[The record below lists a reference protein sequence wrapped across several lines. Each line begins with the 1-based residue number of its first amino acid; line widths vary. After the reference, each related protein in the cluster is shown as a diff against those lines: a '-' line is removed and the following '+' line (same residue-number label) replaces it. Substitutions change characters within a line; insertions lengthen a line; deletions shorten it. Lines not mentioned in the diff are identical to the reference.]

1 MLLTI
6 AICVQINTI
15 DTATE
20 TIGTTLRDNSGLR
33 DELLSVQGKYESL
46 YKELEEKEKKL
57 EEARQTAANKNE
69 GDSQNEASIKN
80 NQKLLGLTDVTGQG
94 MIIYLD
100 ENREIDSNEVA
111 NINGYLVH
119 EEDLLY
125 IVNELF
131 NAGADA
137 VSINDQRV
145 VSTTSILC
153 DGNIIRING
162 KMIGVPLTIKAIGYP
177 ERMEYALTRPGG
189 YLDVMANDGVKIS
202 VEKSESINIPK
213 FDGVYSY
220 DYLSR
225 GDV

>member
-1 MLLTI
+1 MILTM
-6 AICVQINTI
+6 AICIQINTI
-15 DTATE
+15 DAATK
-20 TIGTTLRDNSGLR
+20 TVGTTLKDNSGLR
-33 DELLSVQGKYESL
+33 DELLSVQGTYESL
-46 YKELEEKEKKL
+46 YKELENKEKKL
-57 EEARQTAANKNE
+57 EESRQTAANKNE

-94 MIIYLD
+94 IIIYLD
-100 ENREIDSNEVA
+100 ENREVDSSQVA
-111 NINGYLVH
+111 NISGYLVH

-131 NAGADA
+131 NSGADA
-137 VSINDQRV
+137 VSINDQRI

-177 ERMEYALTRPGG
+177 ERMDYALTRPGG
-189 YLDVMANDGVKIS
+189 YLDVMANDGIKVS
-202 VEKSESINIPK
+202 VEKSQNINISK
-213 FDGVYSY
+213 FDGVYSN

>member
-1 MLLTI
+1 MILVI

-15 DTATE
+15 EAATSNV
-20 TIGTTLRDNSGLR
+20 GTTLKDNSGLR
-33 DELLSVQGKYESL
+33 DELLNLQGKYESA

-69 GDSQNEASIKN
+69 GDSQNEAAIKN
-80 NQKLLGLTDVTGQG
+80 NQKLLGLTDITGQG
-94 MIIYLD
+94 ITIYLD
-100 ENREIDSNEVA
+100 ENREVDSNEVV
-111 NINGYLVH
+111 NISGYLVH

-131 NAGADA
+131 NSGADA
-137 VSINDQRV
+137 VSINDQRI

-162 KMIGVPLTIKAIGYP
+162 KMVGVPITIKSVGYP
-177 ERMEYALTRPGG
+177 ERMYYALTRPGG
-189 YLDVMANDGVKIS
+189 YLDVMANDGVKVS
-202 VEKSESINIPK
+202 VEKNENINISK
-213 FDGVYSY
+213 FDGVYSN

>member
-80 NQKLLGLTDVTGQG
+80 NQKLLGLTEVSGQG
-94 MIIYLD
+94 IIINLD
-100 ENREIDSNEVA
+100 ENREVDSNEVA

-162 KMIGVPLTIKAIGYP
+162 KMVGVPIIIKAIGYP
-177 ERMEYALTRPGG
+177 ERMNYALTRPGG
-189 YLDVMANDGVKIS
+189 YLDVMANDGVEIS

-213 FDGVYSY
+213 FDGVYIY

>member
-1 MLLTI
+1 MVLSI
-6 AICVQINTI
+6 AICVQVNTI
-15 DTATE
+15 KDATK
-20 TIGTTLRDNSGLR
+20 TVGTTLKDNNGLR

-46 YKELEEKEKKL
+46 YKELEEREKIL
-57 EEARQTAANKNE
+57 EQTRQAASNNNE
-69 GDSQNEASIKN
+69 SDSQNEEDILN
-80 NQKLLGLTDVTGQG
+80 NQKLLGLTDVSGQG
-94 MIIYLD
+94 LIIKLD
-100 ENREIDSNEVA
+100 ENRDVDSNEVL

-137 VSINDQRV
+137 VSINDERV

-162 KMIGVPLTIKAIGYP
+162 KMVGVPITIKAIGYP
-177 ERMEYALTRPGG
+177 ERLDGALTRPGG
-189 YLDVMANDGVKIS
+189 YLEVMANDGIIVS
-202 VEKSESINIPK
+202 VERSENISITKYN
-213 FDGVYSY
+213 GVYSNE
-220 DYLSR
+220 YLTR

>member
-1 MLLTI
+1 MILVI

-15 DTATE
+15 EAATSNV
-20 TIGTTLRDNSGLR
+20 GTTLKDNSGLR
-33 DELLSVQGKYESL
+33 DELLSLQGKYESA

-69 GDSQNEASIKN
+69 GDSQNEAAIKN
-80 NQKLLGLTDVTGQG
+80 NQKLLGLTDITGQG
-94 MIIYLD
+94 IIIYLD
-100 ENREIDSNEVA
+100 ENREVDSNEVV
-111 NINGYLVH
+111 NISGYLVH

-131 NAGADA
+131 NSGADA
-137 VSINDQRV
+137 VSINDQRI

-162 KMIGVPLTIKAIGYP
+162 KMVGTPITIKAIGFP
-177 ERMEYALTRPGG
+177 ERLDGALTRPGG
-189 YLDVMANDGVKIS
+189 YLQLMADDGVKVS
-202 VEKSESINIPK
+202 VEKNENINISK
-213 FDGVYSY
+213 FDGVYSN

>member
-15 DTATE
+15 DAATE
-20 TIGTTLRDNSGLR
+20 TIGTTLKDNSGLR
-33 DELLSVQGKYESL
+33 DELLSVQGKYENL
-46 YKELEEKEKKL
+46 YRELEEKEKKL

-69 GDSQNEASIKN
+69 GDSENEASIKN

-100 ENREIDSNEVA
+100 ENREVDSNEVA

-131 NAGADA
+131 NSGADA
-137 VSINDQRV
+137 VSINDQRI

-189 YLDVMANDGVKIS
+189 YLDLMANDGVKIS

-213 FDGVYSY
+213 YDGVYSY
-220 DYLSR
+220 EYLSR

>member
-1 MLLTI
+1 
-6 AICVQINTI
+6 
-15 DTATE
+15 
-20 TIGTTLRDNSGLR
+20 
-33 DELLSVQGKYESL
+33 
-46 YKELEEKEKKL
+46 
-57 EEARQTAANKNE
+57 
-69 GDSQNEASIKN
+69 
-80 NQKLLGLTDVTGQG
+80 

-100 ENREIDSNEVA
+100 ENREVDSNEVA

-131 NAGADA
+131 NSGADA
-137 VSINDQRV
+137 VSINDQRI

-189 YLDVMANDGVKIS
+189 YLDLMANDGVKIS
-202 VEKSESINIPK
+202 VEKVK
-213 FDGVYSY
+213 V
-220 DYLSR
+220 
-225 GDV
+225 

>member
-1 MLLTI
+1 MILTM
-6 AICVQINTI
+6 AICIQINTI
-15 DTATE
+15 NTATE
-20 TIGTTLRDNSGLR
+20 TVGSTLKDNSGLR

-46 YKELEEKEKKL
+46 YKELEDKEKKL
-57 EEARQTAANKNE
+57 EESRQTAANKNE
-69 GDSQNEASIKN
+69 GDSQNEVSIKN

-94 MIIYLD
+94 IIIYLD
-100 ENREIDSNEVA
+100 ENREVDSSQVA
-111 NINGYLVH
+111 NISSYLVH

-131 NAGADA
+131 NSGADA

-162 KMIGVPLTIKAIGYP
+162 KMVGVPLTIKAIGYP
-177 ERMEYALTRPGG
+177 ERMDYALTRPGG
-189 YLDVMANDGVKIS
+189 YLDVMANDGVKVS
-202 VEKSESINIPK
+202 VEKSENINIPR
-213 FDGVYSY
+213 FDGVYSN